1 MRSMQIGGGSVAEVK
16 WIKLTTDM
24 FDNAKIKYLRTL
36 PEGNNI
42 VLFWVM
48 LLAKAGKCNANGYVF
63 LTESIPYT
71 QEMLASEFDFDLTTV
86 KLALESL
93 KRLNMIELEE
103 SVINISNWNKYQNID
118 GLEKIKEQTRKRVQ
132 KHREKQKM
140 LSESEGSVT
149 CNVTVTECNA
159 TDIDI
164 DKEKDIDKDIKKNN
178 KEKKKKETE
187 FDIEINNYTNNE
199 KLKSVIYEFIKHRKT
214 IKANMTTLALKK
226 LLNKLDTLA
235 TNDVEKIKIL
245 ENSIVNGW
253 KGVFPLHDR
262 TQQKN
267 NIQGFNNFEGRN
279 YNYDDLEKKL
289 LGR

>member
-1 MRSMQIGGGSVAEVK
+1 MAEVK

-103 SVINISNWNKYQNID
+103 SVIGISNWNKYQNID
-118 GLEKIKEQTRKRVQ
+118 GLEKIKDQTKKRVQ
-132 KHREKQKM
+132 KYREKQKM
-140 LSESEGSVT
+140 LLESESNVT

-159 TDIDI
+159 TDID
-164 DKEKDIDKDIKKNN
+164 KEIDIDKDIEKNN

-187 FDIEINNYTNNE
+187 FDIEINNYTDDE
-199 KLKSVIYEFIKHRKT
+199 KLKAAIYEFIKHRKS

-235 TNDVEKIKIL
+235 SSDNEKISIL

-253 KGVFPLHDR
+253 KGIFPLKDKSNNPP
-262 TQQKN
+262 TKN
-267 NIQGFNNFEGRN
+267 NGQGFNNFEGRS
-279 YNYDDLEKKL
+279 YDYDDLEKKL
-289 LGR
+289 LGRG

>member
-1 MRSMQIGGGSVAEVK
+1 MAEVK

-48 LLAKAGKCNANGYVF
+48 LLTKAGKCNANGYVF
-63 LTESIPYT
+63 LTENIPYT

-93 KRLNMIELEE
+93 KRLNMIEIEE
-103 SVINISNWNKYQNID
+103 SSIEIANWEKYQNID

-132 KHREKQKM
+132 KHREKQK
-140 LSESEGSVT
+140 LLTENKCNVT

-159 TDIDI
+159 TD
-164 DKEKDIDKDIKKNN
+164 KEEEKEIDIDKDIKK

-187 FDIEINNYTNNE
+187 FDVAINEYTNNE
-199 KLKSVIYEFIKHRKT
+199 NLKASLYEFIKHRKS

-235 TNDVEKIKIL
+235 TNDNDKIRIL

-253 KGVFPLHDR
+253 KGVFQLKDKNNS
-262 TQQKN
+262 QQKN
-267 NIQGFNNFEGRN
+267 KAQGFNNFEGRS
-279 YNYDDLEKKL
+279 YDYDDLEKKL

>member
-1 MRSMQIGGGSVAEVK
+1 MAEVK

>member
-1 MRSMQIGGGSVAEVK
+1 MAEVK

-140 LSESEGSVT
+140 LSESESNVT

-164 DKEKDIDKDIKKNN
+164 DKEKDIDIDIKKNN

-187 FDIEINNYTNNE
+187 FDIEINNYTNDE

-262 TQQKN
+262 SQQKN
-267 NIQGFNNFEGRN
+267 NIQGFNNFEGRS
-279 YNYDDLEKKL
+279 YDYDDLEKKL